1 MILTVLT
8 RTVEAVGKEHGPG
21 GVRRLTLAL
30 ADVRTNNWT
39 LAQEFGITIFSV
51 ALMRRE
57 RDSLG
62 VALKILSSRSRK

>member
-1 MILTVLT
+1 MILTVLE

-21 GVRRLTLAL
+21 GVRRLIL
-30 ADVRTNNWT
+30 ADARTNNWT